1 MKKETKKT
9 DEIGFCTVKIK
20 WQNPDD
26 FICIYPL
33 KIGFFAIG
41 CLQCARVI
49 IKKQLIAKAKKIIDN
64 NPQLFDSPNKEYKFS
79 VSIKMHECESF
90 LILEEEDLNEEK

>member
-9 DEIGFCTVKIK
+9 NEVGLCTVKIK

-33 KIGFFAIG
+33 KIGIMAID
-41 CLQCARVI
+41 CQSVSRII
-49 IKKQLIAKAKKIIDN
+49 IKKQVIAKAKKIIDN
-64 NPQLFDSPNKEYKFS
+64 NPELFDSPNKEYKFS
-79 VSIKMHECESF
+79 VSIKMHECDF
-90 LILEEEDLNEEK
+90 FIILDEADLNEEK